1 MLIELLPEGDP
12 FLKQPVPVFRVK
24 ADEQEFMQAL
34 ARDLIE
40 TMRDHNAQG
49 LAANQ
54 VGLPH
59 RVFVMDGVQP
69 RACFNPELLNE
80 IGEPVAHTEG
90 CLSFPDL
97 ELQIKRPPTIQVRYT
112 DEMGRSH
119 TQTMTGIDARC
130 FQHELDHLNGVTF
143 DTRAAKLSL
152 ARAKK
157 QRGDRRKKAARGG

>member
-12 FLKQPVPVFRVK
+12 FLKQPVPQFRVK
-24 ADEQEFMQAL
+24 QDEQDFMQAL

-40 TMRDHNAQG
+40 TMRFHKAQG

-59 RVFVMDGVQP
+59 RVFVMDGLEPVV
-69 RACFNPELLNE
+69 CFNPELLNV
-80 IGEPVAHTEG
+80 IGEPIALVEG

-97 ELQIKRPPTIQVRYT
+97 ELRIKRPPTIQVRYV
-112 DEMGRSH
+112 DEFGR
-119 TQTMTGIDARC
+119 TGTRTLTGIDARC

-143 DTRAAKLSL
+143 DEVAQKLTVKMARKKRADA
-152 ARAKK
+152 
-157 QRGDRRKKAARGG
+157 RKKAARRG